1 MTNGTH
7 AARGRKIKPI
17 ALIISIILVAGLAIA
32 GTTAWLTNKTNSVTN
47 SFTPGKVTTTVT
59 ENFDGTTKSDIHVK
73 NTGNVDAYVRASVV
87 MNWVD
92 KDGNV
97 VADDTQFHDL
107 SQLTLGTNWVLG
119 KDGYYYYTQRVA
131 PYKEGN
137 TDGVGLTG
145 ALFTDSITE
154 PKNTNGNHLQVTI
167 LAEGIQADGVD
178 SNGNAAVVVAWG
190 STGGSVTGIANGTLT
205 VTTKA

>member
-47 SFTPGKVTTTVT
+47 SFTPGKVTTDIT
-59 ENFDGTTKSDIHVK
+59 EDLKGNTKSNIKVQ

-92 KDGNV
+92 ASGNV
-97 VADDTQFHDL
+97 VADSTLFPT
-107 SQLTLGTNWVLG
+107 LTISNNNWVKG
-119 KDGYYYYTQRVA
+119 TDGYYYYKVKVA
-131 PYKEGN
+131 PTGSTEVMLEPITV
-137 TDGVGLTG
+137 TD
-145 ALFTDSITE
+145 
-154 PKNTNGNHLQVTI
+154 PNNNGNHLQVTI

-178 SNGNAAVVVAWG
+178 SSNTPAVEVAWG
-190 STGGSVTGIANGTLT
+190 NVVSVNANGTLT
-205 VTTKA
+205 VAEA

>member
-145 ALFTDSITE
+145 VLFTGNITE
-154 PKNTNGNHLQVTI
+154 PPNTNGNHLQVTI

-190 STGGSVTGIANGTLT
+190 STGGSVTGIDSNKLLK
-205 VTTKA
+205 VTA

>member
-47 SFTPGKVTTTVT
+47 SFTPGKVTTEIT
-59 ENFDGTTKSDIHVK
+59 EDLKGNTKSNIKVK

-92 KDGNV
+92 ASGNV
-97 VADDTQFHDL
+97 VASADGLPALPAVPT
-107 SQLTLGTNWVLG
+107 SLGNNWVHG
-119 KDGYYYYTQRVA
+119 SDGYYYYTGQVLPRQHCTMNA
-131 PYKEGN
+131 IFTSGISEPTN
-137 TDGVGLTG
+137 PTATICRSLFWPRASRPTALTAAIHRQLRSPG
-145 ALFTDSITE
+145 ATSCR
-154 PKNTNGNHLQVTI
+154 
-167 LAEGIQADGVD
+167 
-178 SNGNAAVVVAWG
+178 
-190 STGGSVTGIANGTLT
+190 
-205 VTTKA
+205 